1 MRKSFVFLL
10 CVYSSVYAESRP
22 LAPVIDNSTYSKGSS
37 AQPSNNAMY
46 EIFGR
51 LEQMQL
57 ELQQLRGLVEEQ
69 SQTIRELEKR
79 QNNIYTDLDN
89 RLQEVSSYNNKTRSR
104 VVALGSAKN
113 TGVSGVAKDTNRQG
127 ITSNNQRTKRPLS
140 GDKYIANTSAAK
152 PPLAN
157 VPNTVDKV
165 KKKPNPEPVDNQKEL
180 YFSAYEML
188 RNGHNTKSIEKF
200 KSLLDKY
207 PDGKY
212 ASKSQYWLGEAYKVT
227 NNIPEAKRAFAKV
240 ISHYGRSPKVPD
252 ALLKLGYIELEQNNN
267 ASARDYLTRISVSYP
282 DSTAAHLAKKKL
294 LQMETLGP

>member
-1 MRKSFVFLL
+1 MRKSFVLLL

-37 AQPSNNAMY
+37 AKPSNNAMY

-79 QNNIYTDLDN
+79 QNNIYSDLDN
-89 RLQEVSSYNNKTRSR
+89 RMQEASSYNNKTRSR
-104 VVALGSAKN
+104 VSALGGARN
-113 TGVSGVAKDTNRQG
+113 TGVSGVAQDKERHAVSSNNRMTNR
-127 ITSNNQRTKRPLS
+127 RFPE
-140 GDKYIANTSAAK
+140 DKNIAKTPVTA

-157 VPNTVDKV
+157 VPKRVDKV
-165 KKKPNPEPVDNQKEL
+165 SNKPEPVDNQKKM

-188 RNGHNTKSIEKF
+188 RNGHNTKAIEKF
-200 KSLLDKY
+200 KGLLNEY

-227 NNIPEAKRAFAKV
+227 NNISAAKRAFAKV

-252 ALLKLGYIELEQNNN
+252 ALLKLGYIELEQNNKV
-267 ASARDYLTRISVSYP
+267 SARDYLTKISVSYP

>member
-1 MRKSFVFLL
+1 M
-10 CVYSSVYAESRP
+10 YAEPRP

-51 LEQMQL
+51 LEQMQI

-79 QNNIYTDLDN
+79 QNNIYSDLDN
-89 RLQEVSSYNNKTRSR
+89 RLQEASSYKNKKRSR
-104 VVALGSAKN
+104 IVALEGVRN
-113 TGVSGVAKDTNRQG
+113 TGVSGVAQDTNRHAG
-127 ITSNNQRTKRPLS
+127 TPNNRMTNRPLPP
-140 GDKYIANTSAAK
+140 GDKYIAKTPATI
-152 PPLAN
+152 PPPMTN
-157 VPNTVDKV
+157 DPKKVDKF
-165 KKKPNPEPVDNQKEL
+165 NNRSEPIDNQKEM

-188 RNGHNTKSIEKF
+188 RNGHNIKAIEKF
-200 KSLLDKY
+200 KGLLNKY

-227 NNIPEAKRAFAKV
+227 NNISAAKRAFAKV

-252 ALLKLGYIELEQNNN
+252 ALLKLGYIELEQNNKV
-267 ASARDYLTRISVSYP
+267 SARDHLTKITVSYP